1 MLVDSHCHLNYLD
14 EPEARLQAARARGVQ
29 GFLCIGVDAEGIEAV
44 LALADGHAD
53 VWASVGQHPEAA
65 AADPSWIETYLDHPR
80 VVALGEMGLDFYR
93 EPTAQEKT
101 RQQARFDYQLHLAE
115 QHCLPVVIH
124 TRGAESET
132 LSLLRAHQDVRGVL
146 HCFTESW
153 ELASAA
159 LELGYYVSISGIV
172 TFRNGENVREVAR
185 RLPRDRLLVET
196 DCPWLAP
203 VPHRGKTN
211 EPAFVVDTAA
221 FIGEL
226 RGWSAEELSSV
237 TGENFC
243 RLFDRVRLPGAG
255 SWPRPSRR
263 QTQGQNSSS

>member
-1 MLVDSHCHLNYLD
+1 LLVDSHCHLNYLD

-29 GFLCIGVDAEGIEAV
+29 GFLCIGVDAEGIDAV
-44 LALADGHAD
+44 LALADDHAD

-65 AADPSWIETYLDHPR
+65 AADPGWIETYLDHPR

-93 EPTAQEKT
+93 EPSAQEKS

-115 QHCLPVVIH
+115 RQRLPVVIH

-132 LSLLRAHQDVRGVL
+132 LSLLRAHPGVRGVL

-153 ELASAA
+153 EMASAA
-159 LELGYYVSISGIV
+159 LDLGYYVSISGIV

-185 RLPRDRLLVET
+185 RLPSDRLLVET

-203 VPHRGKTN
+203 VPNRGKTN

-221 FIGEL
+221 CIGEL
-226 RGWSAEELSSV
+226 RGWSAEEVASV

-243 RLFDRVRLPGAG
+243 RLFDRVRLPEAG
-255 SWPRPSRR
+255 RMQPPA
-263 QTQGQNSSS
+263 